1 MDTPGHVSE
10 GDGQRKDENKLS
22 VGGGRAGEV
31 CMRVVRV
38 GGREVAK

>member
-22 VGGGRAGEV
+22 VGEEGGGGV
-31 CMRVVRV
+31 V
-38 GGREVAK
+38 GGRMEGEVAK